1 MRVWQIISEADPVK
15 AANGIQNA
23 TSGHFSQTVISFA
36 SSQATLL
43 GRLCLVRCFRI
54 RIIPIIAVLA

>member
-1 MRVWQIISEADPVK
+1 MRLWQVISEADPAK

-23 TSGHFSQTVISFA
+23 TSGHLSQTVISFA

-43 GRLCLVRCFRI
+43 GRVCLVRCFRI
-54 RIIPIIAVLA
+54 LIIPIITVLA